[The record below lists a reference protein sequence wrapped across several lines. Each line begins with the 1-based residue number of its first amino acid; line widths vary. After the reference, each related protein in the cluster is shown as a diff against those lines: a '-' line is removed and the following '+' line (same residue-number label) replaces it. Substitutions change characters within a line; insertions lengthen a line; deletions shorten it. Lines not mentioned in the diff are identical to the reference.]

1 MIGYIFRR
9 TLYAIPILI
18 GVNVLVFVLFFL
30 ISTPDDMARAHL
42 GSKRS
47 TPERMDEWKREHLLH
62 LPMFYNNGWTTLD
75 SVYGN
80 EPSNDQEVVLTRS
93 GRYRLVLEEPN
104 QNVTRSITLKAD
116 ESDRLRFLPEFKS
129 GTVTLSTPGVGTR
142 EQSPGPWAFAVVEAS
157 TEKSLTVRM
166 TFTTGERRPRHRV
179 HIQFKRDLSL
189 AGSLKETIFFRR
201 SVNMLFF
208 DFGRNQRGEDIG
220 QEIGLRLAP
229 TLAITIPAL
238 LLGCFLNIQIAMML
252 AFFRGTYADYWGAVI
267 SVLLMSISALFYII
281 GGQWFLGSVLK
292 LVPVSGFDIDTYNP
306 RFWIM
311 PVAIIVMTGAGATTR
326 FYRTIFLE
334 EINRDYVRTARAKGT
349 PERAVLFVHT
359 LKNAMIPILTG
370 LVTQLPMLF
379 LGSLL
384 IEKFFSIPGMGA
396 YMVESIQA
404 QDFTTV
410 QAMVSI
416 GSFVYVV
423 GLLLAD
429 ISYTLVDPRVR
440 LDN

>member
-1 MIGYIFRR
+1 M
-9 TLYAIPILI
+9 YAIPILI
-18 GVNVLVFVLFFL
+18 GVNVSVFVLFFL

-47 TPERMDEWKREHLLH
+47 TPERMDEWKREHQLH

-80 EPSNDQEVVLTRS
+80 EPSNDREVALTQP
-93 GRYRLVLEEPN
+93 GRYRLVLEGPT
-104 QNVTRSITLKAD
+104 QDLTQSINLKAD
-116 ESDRLRFLPEFKS
+116 GTNRLRFSPEFKS
-129 GTVTLSTPGVGTR
+129 GTVTLSAHNAGTPKPFR
-142 EQSPGPWAFAVVEAS
+142 GPWLFEVVGAS
-157 TEKSLTVRM
+157 TEESLTVKM
-166 TFTTGERRPRHRV
+166 TFNTGKRRPRHRV
-179 HIQFKRDLSL
+179 HIQFKKDLSL
-189 AGSLKETIFFRR
+189 AGSLTETIFYRR

-238 LLGCFLNIQIAMML
+238 LLGSFLNILIAMTL
-252 AFFRGTYADYWGAVI
+252 AFCRGTYADYWGSVI
-267 SVLLMSISALFYII
+267 CVLSMSISALFYII
-281 GGQWFLGSVLK
+281 GGQWFFGSVLK
-292 LVPVSGFDIDTYNP
+292 LVPVSGFDIDTYSP

-311 PVAIIVMTGAGATTR
+311 PVAIIVMAGMGATTR

-416 GSFVYVV
+416 GSFVYVI
-423 GLLLAD
+423 GLLLTD

-440 LDN
+440 LDD